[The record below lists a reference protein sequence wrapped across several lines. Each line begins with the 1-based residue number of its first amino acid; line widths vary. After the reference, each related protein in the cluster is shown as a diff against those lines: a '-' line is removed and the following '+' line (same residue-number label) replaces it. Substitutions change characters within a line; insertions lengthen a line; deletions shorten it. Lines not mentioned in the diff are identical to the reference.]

1 MSSFVHFI
9 AAAAGGPTPPGAG
22 DYTLI
27 DTISATAKPFIDA
40 GPIVISRDGSTV
52 FAVGQNAGALGL
64 WVWRWDGASAWP
76 NLQVIAL
83 GTPGDF
89 TAVAEMPKMALA
101 CSEDGARVV
110 LGMQDAV
117 SMDGVVYVFDETL
130 TDTWT
135 QYQRLAPP
143 ASGGG
148 DRFGTAVAL
157 TNDGSRL
164 LVGEP
169 GYYDGVQG
177 LGRAHVYLDGGSSF
191 SLEQTLAD
199 TSENGFGGLGSG
211 VALSGDGSVAA
222 VGNLSVLSPGFAG
235 LGAIETYTRSGT
247 TWTFE
252 ARGYPT
258 EDDPMVGFAR
268 PGSLMCMDEDGV
280 HILSADGLGVTAD
293 SVHYKRVGGAL
304 AFQSIVYGLGLSGSP
319 SALYTAGMAMAGDGS
334 TVVLGDYLYSTSRGR
349 IRRWTGPTSW
359 ALGSNIDAS
368 SPTNN
373 QQHARGVS
381 TSRDGLIVVWSE
393 APTAANAA
401 TSLGDRA
408 YLKVY

>member
-89 TAVAEMPKMALA
+89 TAATQMPAMTLA
-101 CSEDGARVV
+101 CSEDGSRVV
-110 LGMQDAV
+110 LGMPAAV
-117 SMDGVVYVFDETL
+117 SADGRVYVFDETS

-135 QYQRLAPP
+135 QYQRISPP
-143 ASGGG
+143 TGSAAGQ
-148 DRFGTAVAL
+148 FGADVDIA
-157 TNDGSRL
+157 NDGSRIV
-164 LVGEP
+164 VGEQA
-169 GYYDGVQG
+169 YYDGVQG

-199 TSENGFGGLGSG
+199 TSENGFGSLGS
-211 VALSGDGSVAA
+211 AARISGDGATV
-222 VGNLSVLSPGFAG
+222 VLGNSGVFSPSFFG
-235 LGAIETYTRSGT
+235 LGAVEAYTRSGT
-247 TWTFE
+247 TWTFQSRKY
-252 ARGYPT
+252 AT
-258 EDDPMVGFAR
+258 EDDPLNSISSVGAV
-268 PGSLMCMDEDGV
+268 LAVDEDCTRLLTCDWTATYQDSAHYSLSGGV
-280 HILSADGLGVTAD
+280 LTFVD
-293 SVHYKRVGGAL
+293 
-304 AFQSIVYGLGLSGSP
+304 IVYGLGLSGSGSL
-319 SALYTAGMAMAGDGS
+319 SAAMSMAGDAS
-334 TVVLGDYLYSTSRGR
+334 TVVLGDFLYSTSRGR
-349 IRRWTGPTSW
+349 IRRWTGPTGW
-359 ALGSNIDAS
+359 ALGSNIDSA

-373 QQHARGVS
+373 QQHGRGVS
-381 TSRDGLIVVWSE
+381 TSRDGSIVVWSE
-393 APTAANAA
+393 CPTAANAA

>member
-1 MSSFVHFI
+1 MPYIDFI
-9 AAAAGGPTPPGAG
+9 AAVATGPTPPAPG

-27 DTISATAKPFIDA
+27 DTISSAAKPFVDA

-52 FAVGQNAGALGL
+52 FAVGLDGSALGL

-89 TAVAEMPKMALA
+89 TAATQMPQMALA
-101 CSEDGARVV
+101 CTEDGGRVV
-110 LGMQDAV
+110 LGLQDAV
-117 SMDGVVYVFDETL
+117 SADGRVYVFDETS

-143 ASGGG
+143 AAGGG
-148 DRFGTAVAL
+148 DRFGASVAL
-157 TNDGSRL
+157 TNDGARL
-164 LVGEP
+164 LVGEI
-169 GYYDGVQG
+169 GYFDGVQG
-177 LGRAHVYLDGGSSF
+177 NGRAHVYLDGGSSY
-191 SLEQTLAD
+191 SLEQTLPD
-199 TSENGFGGLGSG
+199 TTENGFGSMGSG
-211 VALSGDGSVAA
+211 VALSGDGTVAA
-222 VGNLSVLSPGFAG
+222 IGNAGVFSPLFAG

-247 TWTFE
+247 TWTLE
-252 ARGYPT
+252 ARQYPT

-268 PGSLMCMDEDGV
+268 AGYLMGMDEDGT
-280 HILSADGLGVTAD
+280 HILSADWAGVTPD

-304 AFQSIVYGLGLSGSP
+304 VFQAIVYGLGMSGTP
-319 SALYTAGMAMAGDGS
+319 VAPYTAGMSMAGDGS
-334 TVVLGDYLYSTSRGR
+334 TVVLGDFLYSTSKGR

-359 ALGSNIDAS
+359 ALGSNIDSA

-373 QQHARGVS
+373 QQHARGVA
-381 TSRDGLIVVWSE
+381 TNRDGSIVVWSE
-393 APTAANAA
+393 SPTGANAS

>member
-9 AAAAGGPTPPGAG
+9 AAAGGPSGPPAG

-27 DTISATAKPFIDA
+27 DTISSAAKPFVDA

-52 FAVGQNAGALGL
+52 FAVGLDGSALGL
-64 WVWRWDGASAWP
+64 WVWRWDGSSAWP

-89 TAVAEMPKMALA
+89 TAATEMPQMALA
-101 CSEDGARVV
+101 CTEDGGRVV
-110 LGMQDAV
+110 LGLKDAV
-117 SMDGVVYVFDETL
+117 SQDGRVYVFDETS

-143 ASGGG
+143 AAGGA
-148 DRFGTAVAL
+148 DRFGTSVAL

-169 GYYDGVQG
+169 TYFDGVQG
-177 LGRAHVYLDGGSSF
+177 LGRAHVYLDSGSSF
-191 SLEQTLAD
+191 GLEQTLAD
-199 TSENGFGGLGSG
+199 TTENGFGGMGSG
-211 VALSGDGSVAA
+211 VALSGDGMVAA
-222 VGNLSVLSPGFAG
+222 VGNLSVFSPSFAG

-247 TWTFE
+247 TWTLE
-252 ARGYPT
+252 ARQYPT

-268 PGSLMCMDEDGV
+268 PGALMCMDEDGV
-280 HILSADGLGVTAD
+280 HILSADGLGVTPD
-293 SVHYKRVGGAL
+293 SVHYKRTGGAL
-304 AFQSIVYGLGLSGSP
+304 VFQSIVYGLGLSGTP
-319 SALYTAGMAMAGDGS
+319 SNLYTTGMSMAGDGS
-334 TVVLGDYLYSTSRGR
+334 TVVLGDYLYSTSKGR
-349 IRRWTGPTSW
+349 IRRWTGPASW

-373 QQHARGVS
+373 QQHGRGVC
-381 TSRDGLIVVWSE
+381 TSRDGSIVVWSE

>member
-1 MSSFVHFI
+1 MPFIEFI
-9 AAAAGGPTPPGAG
+9 AAVSVGPIPPPAGS
-22 DYTLI
+22 YTLL
-27 DTISATAKPFIDA
+27 DEISATAKPFVDA

-52 FAVGQNAGALGL
+52 FAVGVNGSGLGL

-76 NLQVIAL
+76 NLQILAL
-83 GTPGDF
+83 SVPGDF
-89 TAVAEMPKMALA
+89 TAAVDMPAMALA
-101 CSEDGARVV
+101 CDETGSRAV
-110 LGMQDAV
+110 LGLPEAV
-117 SMDGVVYVFDETL
+117 SNDGRVYIFDETAPE
-130 TDTWT
+130 TWT
-135 QYQRLAPP
+135 EYQRLAPP
-143 ASGGG
+143 SAGAGG
-148 DRFGTAVAL
+148 RFGASVAT
-157 TNDGSRL
+157 TNDHSRI
-164 LVGEP
+164 LVGEI
-169 GYYDGVQG
+169 GYFDGVQG
-177 LGRAHVYLDGGSSF
+177 NGRAHVYLDGGSSY
-191 SLEQTLAD
+191 SLEQTLPD
-199 TSENGFGGLGSG
+199 TTENGFGSMGSG
-211 VALSGDGSVAA
+211 VALSGDGTVAA
-222 VGNLSVLSPGFAG
+222 IGNAGVFSPLFAG

-247 TWTFE
+247 TWNFE

-280 HILSADGLGVTAD
+280 HILSADGLGVTPD

-319 SALYTAGMAMAGDGS
+319 SALYTAGMSMAGDGS

-373 QQHARGVS
+373 QQHGRGVS
-381 TSRDGLIVVWSE
+381 TTRDGSIVVWSE
-393 APTAANAA
+393 CPTAANAS

-408 YLKVY
+408 YLIVY